1 MAETTAPPRRDEVG
15 DAKHNHQHHHQQQQQ
30 QEEDQKG
37 DCSEQELLELLRQK
51 ESELVMAAELGKA
64 LLENNQE
71 LRRTKEI
78 QQTELAERM
87 ERLEQERHGAVRRL
101 EVRESEWE
109 GRVAELEVEL
119 THVRQELDRKQ
130 QGSLETDREKSR
142 ALRELSEQNQRL
154 LQQIVAAGETET
166 RLSAE
171 LTKLREEF
179 RERTRAAGVHALK
192 ETSLHSELRVLLER
206 RRELECRVSALQEE
220 NAATQGELDEALARS
235 AMLERQAHGAQVQL
249 SQLQAERREI
259 SDSPRCPARRRGSV
273 SERDQGGDV
282 NNMSLLSEIEHS
294 MEREQVLHGGAHQFQ
309 QDIQSVYGQ
318 LQFLCEQLKGGDPRL
333 KLERKASG
341 EVAAAGQA
349 APERWTG
356 SDVAAWAE
364 SERWPA
370 SDAVDSGVE
379 TDVSVAESTGSEATP
394 EGLHAALDELK
405 ALIRNLCDSDLQL
418 VRERGDRRQR
428 TLNAASDLIARM
440 ASRSRP
446 WMPPLTRRPTLSDL
460 LPESSSCCTLEAQA
474 EELREVREECK
485 GLHTVL
491 AGLPWDD
498 GLRKALRERDEAIA
512 KKQGVEV
519 ELERCRE
526 DMVTLSNQLLE
537 AIQQKVDLS
546 QQLEAWQ
553 DDMQMVIG
561 EQLKEQHRKDKS
573 RQVSAGS
580 LRTRS
585 VPQDTKGFFLS
596 FLKNI

>member
-15 DAKHNHQHHHQQQQQ
+15 DAKHNHQHHQQQQQ

-294 MEREQVLHGGAHQFQ
+294 MEREQFQ

-418 VRERGDRRQR
+418 VREQNLQVQLRSAFSELDTLRQER
-428 TLNAASDLIARM
+428 EHDGEELRVYKEKAEHLQS
-440 ASRSRP
+440 
-446 WMPPLTRRPTLSDL
+446 
-460 LPESSSCCTLEAQA
+460 ELEAQA

>member
-1 MAETTAPPRRDEVG
+1 MAETTAPPRRDEVV
-15 DAKHNHQHHHQQQQQ
+15 DAQYHHHHQQQQ
-30 QEEDQKG
+30 EDQKG

-51 ESELVMAAELGKA
+51 DSELVMAAELGKA
-64 LLENNQE
+64 LLESNQE

-78 QQTELAERM
+78 QQAELGERM

-119 THVRQELDRKQ
+119 AHVRQELDRKQ

-249 SQLQAERREI
+249 SQLQAERRET

-294 MEREQVLHGGAHQFQ
+294 MEREQFQ

-333 KLERKASG
+333 KLDRKASG
-341 EVAAAGQA
+341 EVAAAGRA

-394 EGLHAALDELK
+394 EGLHAAVDELK

-418 VRERGDRRQR
+418 VREQNLQVQLRSAFSELETLRQER
-428 TLNAASDLIARM
+428 ERDGEELRIYKEKAQCLQS
-440 ASRSRP
+440 
-446 WMPPLTRRPTLSDL
+446 
-460 LPESSSCCTLEAQA
+460 ELEAQA
-474 EELREVREECK
+474 EELREAREECK

-561 EQLKEQHRKDKS
+561 EQLKEQHRKDMA
-573 RQVSAGS
+573 RHVSAGS
-580 LRTRS
+580 LRTKT

>member
-1 MAETTAPPRRDEVG
+1 
-15 DAKHNHQHHHQQQQQ
+15 Q
-30 QEEDQKG
+30 
-37 DCSEQELLELLRQK
+37 
-51 ESELVMAAELGKA
+51 
-64 LLENNQE
+64 
-71 LRRTKEI
+71 
-78 QQTELAERM
+78 
-87 ERLEQERHGAVRRL
+87 RLEQERHGAVRRL

-119 THVRQELDRKQ
+119 AHVRQELDRKQ

-192 ETSLHSELRVLLER
+192 ETSLHSEVRTGTLCSRIRILQNQLVFGQSIVSLPLLMTAPSSLRQRIFYLTRQGHV
-206 RRELECRVSALQEE
+206 
-220 NAATQGELDEALARS
+220 ATS
-235 AMLERQAHGAQVQL
+235 TL
-249 SQLQAERREI
+249 SQLQAERRET

-294 MEREQVLHGGAHQFQ
+294 MEREQPLTPPAPQFQ

-318 LQFLCEQLKGGDPRL
+318 LQFLCEQLKGGD
-333 KLERKASG
+333 
-341 EVAAAGQA
+341 
-349 APERWTG
+349 
-356 SDVAAWAE
+356 
-364 SERWPA
+364 
-370 SDAVDSGVE
+370 DAVDSGVE

-394 EGLHAALDELK
+394 EGLHAAVDELK

-418 VRERGDRRQR
+418 
-428 TLNAASDLIARM
+428 
-440 ASRSRP
+440 
-446 WMPPLTRRPTLSDL
+446 
-460 LPESSSCCTLEAQA
+460 LEAQA
-474 EELREVREECK
+474 EELREAREECK
-485 GLHTVL
+485 GLLTVL

-561 EQLKEQHRKDKS
+561 EQLKEQHRKDMA
-573 RQVSAGS
+573 RHVSAGS
-580 LRTRS
+580 LRTKT